1 MTKDTYTHSQQE
13 LNQSKKY
20 DLEIKKHYDKV
31 AETDKDSPSSTM
43 ADLYIRENETKFIEN
58 QIEKFTS
65 LQKSEYRFSGD
76 CATGPGKNDKFTILD
91 VGCGN
96 GYTLEILLNTFP
108 NLDFQ
113 GIEFNDSLRQ
123 IASNRFTNK
132 KIQISNGDIRNIS
145 TLPKEKVDILICQR
159 VLINLLDE
167 NDQKSAL
174 NNLIELVNSG
184 GLLIFIECFKSGLDN
199 LNSARQEFELDD
211 LPPAHHNLYLSDEFF
226 QHISLK
232 EFDNTQ
238 RELFSTHYF
247 ISRVL
252 HQTFLMANK
261 KTFFRNS
268 HFVSFFS
275 GAFPKNVGDYSPL
288 KPLSFKKI

>member
-1 MTKDTYTHSQQE
+1 MTKDTHTHTQQE
-13 LNQSKKY
+13 LNQSKDY

-31 AETDKDSPSSTM
+31 AEADKDSSSSTM

-58 QIEKFTS
+58 QIEEFTS
-65 LQKSEYRFSGD
+65 QQKCEYQASGGY
-76 CATGPGKNDKFTILD
+76 ATGPGKNDKFTILD

-96 GYTLEILLNTFP
+96 GYTLEKLSHTFP
-108 NLDFQ
+108 KLDFQ

-123 IASNRFTNK
+123 IAFNRFTDK
-132 KIQISNGDIRNIS
+132 KIQIANGDIRNKN

-167 NDQKSAL
+167 NDQKLAL
-174 NNLIELVNSG
+174 NNLVNLVNSG
-184 GLLIFIECFKSGLDN
+184 GLLIFIECFKSGLNN
-199 LNSARQEFELDD
+199 LNSARKEFELED

-226 QHISLK
+226 QHKSLK

-238 RELFSTHYF
+238 KELFSTHYF

-252 HQTFLMANK
+252 HQKFLIENK
-261 KTFFRNS
+261 KGFIRNS

-275 GAFPKNVGDYSPL
+275 NAFPKNVGNYSPL
-288 KPLSFKKI
+288 KLLCFTKI